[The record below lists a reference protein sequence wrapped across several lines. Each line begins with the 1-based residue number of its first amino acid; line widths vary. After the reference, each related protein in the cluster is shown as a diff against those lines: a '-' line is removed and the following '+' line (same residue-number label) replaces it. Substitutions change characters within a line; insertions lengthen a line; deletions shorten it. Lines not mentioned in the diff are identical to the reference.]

1 MKRISGIGSIAL
13 LSLPITPTNSLKYS
27 GISPPFSMSLIIL
40 LIASTFPSS
49 FFLIKSIGFHSIVIT
64 LSLFFLSKSSMNCA
78 LEFKLCINSLKKSL
92 IVSFLEIGCILFSTI
107 LSSK

>member
-49 FFLIKSIGFHSIVIT
+49 FFLIKSIGFHSIVI
-64 LSLFFLSKSSMNCA
+64 
-78 LEFKLCINSLKKSL
+78 
-92 IVSFLEIGCILFSTI
+92 I
-107 LSSK
+107 LSSSLIFLSSINSALGFKL